1 MPEAKPTILH
11 YFQDFHAWGG
21 IVTHLAQTLPALQ
34 EDFQIAFVGTENSP
48 LSRHLKEKG
57 ITVHGFP
64 FTEAEQKIKSR
75 FVLQALYGE
84 HYLKRHQVHFQ
95 NILRQVKPSIIH
107 THMGEGDHKL
117 LIKSGLP
124 LVRTF
129 HGSFYKVAHQ
139 GKNPVKRL
147 YHQWCLNRFSQ
158 VCQTLSG
165 MTIVSQ
171 YEHQTLK
178 KENCLP
184 PKSVP
189 TVVLPNGIDL
199 EQFRQTQQK
208 PEQTRQQFGIPQEAK
223 VLGFFSRLAID
234 KNAEA
239 FLSIAHDLMQK
250 WPGQSNELHFIV
262 GGQGPLESLFKQF
275 SQQHANFHYLGY
287 RTDIATLIDCC
298 DATVNLS
305 LDEGFGLSVL
315 ESIAMGC
322 PCIAYAVGG
331 IPEILTIP
339 DVPGASDWLVPR
351 GDQQA
356 LIQSILNSLQQKR
369 DTRLTAA
376 LKNHADQFSLANHTQ
391 LMRDFY
397 HQVLDQ
403 SAKRLQTVP

>member
-1 MPEAKPTILH
+1 MPEPKPTILH
-11 YFQDFHAWGG
+11 YFHDFHAWGG
-21 IVTHLAQTLPALQ
+21 IVTHLAQTLPGLQ
-34 EDFQIAFVGTENSP
+34 KDFHIAFVGTENSP
-48 LSRHLKEKG
+48 LSQQLQEKG
-57 ITVHGFP
+57 IAVHGFP
-64 FTEAEQKIKSR
+64 FDEAEQKIKSR
-75 FVLQALYGE
+75 FSLQALYGE
-84 HYLKRHQVHFQ
+84 NYLKRHQAHFQ
-95 NILRQVKPSIIH
+95 NILRQVKPAIIH

-139 GKNPVKRL
+139 GKNPIKRL

-171 YEHQTLK
+171 YEHRVLEREK
-178 KENCLP
+178 CLP

-199 EQFRQTQQK
+199 EQFRKTNQN
-208 PEQTRQQFGIPQEAK
+208 PEQTRQQLSIPQNAK
-223 VLGFFSRLAID
+223 VLGFFSRLAVD

-239 FLSIAHDLMQK
+239 FLSIAQDLMQK
-250 WPGQSNELHFIV
+250 WTEQSVELHFIV
-262 GGQGPLESLFKQF
+262 GGQGPLESPFKQF
-275 SQQHANFHYLGY
+275 SQQNANFHYLGY

-315 ESIAMGC
+315 ESIVMGR

-339 DVPGASDWLVPR
+339 AFPSASDWLVPR
-351 GDQQA
+351 GEQST
-356 LIQSILNSLQQKR
+356 LIQSILKSLQQEKCS
-369 DTRLTAA
+369 TLAA
-376 LKNHADQFSLANHTQ
+376 TLKTHADQFSLTNHTR
-391 LMRDFY
+391 LMRNFY
-397 HQVLDQ
+397 HQVLGNSRQ
-403 SAKRLQTVP
+403 LIQTSQ